1 MKRVKNNRRAWLLI
15 LALFPLATMAQ
26 IVAPSNSDT
35 VRKAR
40 HEFSLQQAVDYATK
54 NNVQVKNAL
63 LDIQKQAE
71 TNREVTS
78 AALPQISGTGS
89 YTYNAKLPVSLVPA
103 EFFGG
108 QPGTFEKIAFGLKHN
123 ATYGVQ
129 LNQILFDGQVFVGL
143 QARESVLDFQ
153 RKNAEVTEEMIKV
166 NIHKVYYQ
174 LVVSKQQVELLDAN
188 IDRFE
193 KLLKDTRIIHE
204 NGFAERLDVDKVNVT
219 LTNLQTEKI
228 RALNQIDNGYVGLK
242 VLMGMPI
249 RDELVLT
256 DTLSYDQVR
265 DEVLSADGFQYSDRK
280 EYQYADLGI
289 KLNEYNVRRYKLSR
303 IPTLTLNGYYN
314 RNAQRNTFDIFKGN
328 RDWFDISAVSLN
340 LNIPLFTGFST
351 KAKIQKAKIELQQSI
366 NERENLK
373 NVINNDIEVS
383 KNNFRSSIAS
393 LDYQKK
399 NMELAENVLSQT
411 RKKYES
417 GTGSQLEINTA
428 QTELKTAQTNYI
440 NALYDAIIAK
450 TDFLKATGKL

>member
-1 MKRVKNNRRAWLLI
+1 MKRAKNNRWAGLLVM
-15 LALFPLATMAQ
+15 ALFPLAIMAQ
-26 IVAPSNSDT
+26 NTTGQVNDT
-35 VRKAR
+35 LRNTR
-40 HEFSLQQAVDYATK
+40 HELSIQQAVDYANK

-63 LDIQKQAE
+63 LEIKKQAE

-123 ATYGVQ
+123 VTYGVQ

-174 LVVSKQQVELLDAN
+174 LVVSKQQIELLDAN

-204 NGFAERLDVDKVNVT
+204 NGFAEKLDVDKVNVT

-228 RALNQIDNGYVGLK
+228 RALNQIENGYVGLK
-242 VLMGMPI
+242 VLMGMPV
-249 RDELVLT
+249 RDELILT

-265 DEVLSADGFQYSDRK
+265 DNVLSADGFQYSDRK
-280 EYQYADLGI
+280 EFQSADLGI
-289 KLNEYNVRRYKLSR
+289 KLNEYNVQRYKLSR

-314 RNAQRNTFDIFKGN
+314 RNAQRNTFDIFKGG

-340 LNIPLFTGFST
+340 LNIPIFTGFST
-351 KAKIQKAKIELQQSI
+351 KAKIQRAKIELQQSI
-366 NERENLK
+366 NAQENLK
-373 NVINNDIEVS
+373 NVIDNDIQVA
-383 KNNFRSSIAS
+383 KNNFRSSVAS

-399 NMELAENVLSQT
+399 NMELAENVLAQT

-417 GTGSQLEINTA
+417 GIGSQLEINTA

-440 NALYDAIIAK
+440 NSLYDAIISK

>member
-1 MKRVKNNRRAWLLI
+1 MKRIKNSRRAGLLI
-15 LALFPLATMAQ
+15 GALFPLTLFAQ
-26 IVAPSNSDT
+26 QVSPANDT
-35 VRKAR
+35 LTKKR
-40 HEFSLQQAVDYATK
+40 HELSLQQAVEYATK

-63 LDIQKQAE
+63 LEIRKQEE

-78 AALPQISGTGS
+78 AALPQISASGS

-108 QPGTFEKIAFGLKHN
+108 APGTFQKIAFGLKHN
-123 ATYGVQ
+123 TTYGVQ

-143 QARESVLDFQ
+143 QARQSVLDFQ

-193 KLLKDTRIIHE
+193 KLLRDTRIIHE
-204 NGFAERLDVDKVNVT
+204 NGFAEKLDVDKVNVA

-228 RALNQIDNGYVGLK
+228 KALNQIDNGYLGLK
-242 VLMGMPI
+242 VLMGMPVS
-249 RDELVLT
+249 DELVLT
-256 DTLSYDQVR
+256 DSLSYDQVR
-265 DEVLSADGFQYSDRK
+265 DGVLNAEAFQYTDRK
-280 EYQYADLGI
+280 EYQYANLGI

-303 IPTLTLNGYYN
+303 IPTLILNGYYN
-314 RNAQRNTFDIFKGN
+314 KNAQRNSFDFFQGG
-328 RDWFDISAVSLN
+328 DWFDISAISLN

-351 KAKIQKAKIELQQSI
+351 KAKIQRAKIELQQSI

-373 NVINNDIEVS
+373 LVIDNDIQMAR
-383 KNNFRSSIAS
+383 NNFRSAIAS

-399 NMELAENVLSQT
+399 NMELAENVFAQT

>member
-1 MKRVKNNRRAWLLI
+1 MKRAKNNRWAGLLVM
-15 LALFPLATMAQ
+15 ALFPLAIMAQ
-26 IVAPSNSDT
+26 NTTGQVNDT
-35 VRKAR
+35 LRNTR
-40 HEFSLQQAVDYATK
+40 HELSIQQAVDYANK

-63 LDIQKQAE
+63 LEIKKQAE

-123 ATYGVQ
+123 VTYGVQ

-174 LVVSKQQVELLDAN
+174 LVVSKQQIELLDAN

-204 NGFAERLDVDKVNVT
+204 NGFAEKLDVDKVNVT

-228 RALNQIDNGYVGLK
+228 RALNQIENGYVGLK
-242 VLMGMPI
+242 VLMGMPV
-249 RDELVLT
+249 RDELILT

-265 DEVLSADGFQYSDRK
+265 DNVLSADGFQYSDRK
-280 EYQYADLGI
+280 EFQYADLGV
-289 KLNEYNVRRYKLSR
+289 KLNEFNVQRYKLSR

-314 RNAQRNTFDIFKGN
+314 RNAQRNTFDIFKGG

-340 LNIPLFTGFST
+340 LNIPIFTGFST
-351 KAKIQKAKIELQQSI
+351 KAKIQRAKIELQQSI
-366 NERENLK
+366 NAQENLK
-373 NVINNDIEVS
+373 NVIDNDIQVA
-383 KNNFRSSIAS
+383 KNNFRSSVAS

-399 NMELAENVLSQT
+399 NMELAENVLAQT

-417 GTGSQLEINTA
+417 GIGSQLEINTA

-440 NALYDAIIAK
+440 NSLYDAIISK